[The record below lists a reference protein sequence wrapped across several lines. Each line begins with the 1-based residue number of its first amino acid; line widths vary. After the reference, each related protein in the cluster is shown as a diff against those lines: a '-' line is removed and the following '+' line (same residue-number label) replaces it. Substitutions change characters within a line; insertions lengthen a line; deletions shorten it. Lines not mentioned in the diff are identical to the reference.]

1 MQEKKT
7 KITDSLFQDFSFS
20 LLGRDVNNKRCLWF
34 FCCCCFL
41 LGCFFVVV
49 VWGFLGFGGGGVGFF
64 VVVVLGFVWGFFFA
78 LVCSKH
84 SEVV

>member
-34 FCCCCFL
+34 FCCCFFL
-41 LGCFFVVV
+41 LGCFFVVVV
-49 VWGFLGFGGGGVGFF
+49 VWGFLGFGGEGFGFF
-64 VVVVLGFVWGFFFA
+64 VVVVLGFVWGFF
-78 LVCSKH
+78 LL
-84 SEVV
+84 